1 MANDLLKGTIDMHC
15 SMDLHLL
22 SSLPTYNFTRYPFQC
37 KAINEISSQPNIV
50 RRSANYQPPI
60 WHYDYIQSLRREY
73 EGDTCTRQVH
83 KMKGE
88 VMRRMLLG
96 LSYHFEDEIEKILE
110 SIYSANHGGDHMC
123 KNEKKNGHNV
133 SQDIFN
139 TFKNEKG
146 NFKTCLC
153 DDTKGLLCLYEA
165 SFLLI
170 EGETIL
176 EEARDKDEKLS
187 AKVSHAL
194 ELPLHWRMPR
204 LETKWFIDVYR
215 DKEGMN
221 PLLLEFAELDFNM
234 VQAAHQEDL
243 KQASRW
249 WKSTGMGEKFTF
261 ARDRLMENFLWTVG
275 MAVSL
280 NGTQMQWMDS
290 IPYYMKIYFL
300 VLHNSTNEMAFDALK
315 EQGLDIIG
323 CLKKVLVDLCRSFLL
338 EAKCLQEYL
347 KNAWIS
353 IAAPVALVHAYI
365 FVTNPMTEEALDC
378 LEEYSNIICWS
389 SMILRLADDLG
400 TSKDELKRGDVS
412 KSIQCY
418 MKETGASEEDAR
430 EYISPLISATWK
442 RMNEERISNSPFSK
456 MYLEVVMNLA
466 RMAQCTYQHG
476 DGHGVQDCDNKDHV
490 LSLLIHPI
498 PLNRDQIKN
507 VTIFKETKY
516 E

>member
-22 SSLPTYNFTRYPFQC
+22 SSLPTYNFTILAGYPFQC

-123 KNEKKNGHNV
+123 KNESLYATALRFRLLRKNGHNV

-249 WKSTGMGEKFTF
+249 WKSTGMGEKLTF
-261 ARDRLMENFLWTVG
+261 ARDRRMLTKVIALMTTIDDVYDIYG
-275 MAVSL
+275 SL
-280 NGTQMQWMDS
+280 DKLELFTNA
-290 IPYYMKIYFL
+290 IYFL

-378 LEEYSNIICWS
+378 LEEYPNIIRWS

-418 MKETGASEEDAR
+418 MKKTGASEEDAR
-430 EYISPLISATWK
+430 EYISPLI
-442 RMNEERISNSPFSK
+442 I
-456 MYLEVVMNLA
+456 VMNLT

-490 LSLLIHPI
+490 LSLLIHPV

>member
-1 MANDLLKGTIDMHC
+1 
-15 SMDLHLL
+15 MDLHLL
-22 SSLPTYNFTRYPFQC
+22 SSLPTYNSP
-37 KAINEISSQPNIV
+37 AINEISSQPNIV
-50 RRSANYQPPI
+50 PRSANYQPPI

-96 LSYHFEDEIEKILE
+96 LSYHFEDEIENILE

-123 KNEKKNGHNV
+123 KNESLYAIALRFRLLRKNGHNV

-176 EEARDKDEKLS
+176 EEARE
-187 AKVSHAL
+187 
-194 ELPLHWRMPR
+194 
-204 LETKWFIDVYR
+204 

-249 WKSTGMGEKFTF
+249 WKSTGMGEKLTF

-275 MAVSL
+275 MAVIALMTTIDDVYDIYGSL
-280 NGTQMQWMDS
+280 DKLELFTNAVERWDTNATDGL
-290 IPYYMKIYFL
+290 PYYMKIYFL

-323 CLKKVLVDLCRSFLL
+323 CLKKVLVDSCRSFLL
-338 EAKCLQEYL
+338 EANLQEYL
-347 KNAWIS
+347 ENAWIS

-378 LEEYSNIICWS
+378 LEEYPNIIRWS

-442 RMNEERISNSPFSK
+442 KMNEERISNSPFSK
-456 MYLEVVMNLA
+456 MYLEVIMNLA